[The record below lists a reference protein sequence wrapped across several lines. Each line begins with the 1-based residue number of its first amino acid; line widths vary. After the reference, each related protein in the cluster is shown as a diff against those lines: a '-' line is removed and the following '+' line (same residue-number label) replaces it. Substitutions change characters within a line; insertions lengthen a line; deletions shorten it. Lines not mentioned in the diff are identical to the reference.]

1 MSETRPYYGPVE
13 ALTMEQWLEARLPAT
28 PDPTIPEDWQGQWI
42 YLIAS
47 PSDLVKV
54 GISRDPDAR
63 LAGLQSGHHDGL
75 RLLATVAGLKEDEG
89 ALHRLLRAHRVRGE
103 WFKVGPWL
111 DAFMA
116 GAHAG
121 ENAGMILKR
130 LEVIAP

>member
-1 MSETRPYYGPVE
+1 MSESRPFTDE
-13 ALTMEQWLEARLPAT
+13 QWKALETALTNNLPAT
-28 PDPTIPEDWQGQWI
+28 PDPNIPEDWQGQWI

-47 PSDLVKV
+47 PANLVKV

-75 RLLATVAGLKEDEG
+75 WLLATVAGLQEDEG

-121 ENAGMILKR
+121 ENAGVIRKR
-130 LEVIAP
+130 LEAGKP